1 MKATVVLKN
10 DLVEQAKKI
19 SGKSSLNGLL
29 NTCLADWVA
38 RHSQKEIENR
48 LAREYRAGKA
58 ESQRMSKQFAAI
70 DQEGWPSW

>member
-19 SGKSSLNGLL
+19 SGESNLSGLL

-38 RHSQKEIENR
+38 RHSQKEIERR
-48 LAREYRAGKA
+48 LTREYRAGKA
-58 ESQRMSKQFAAI
+58 ESQRMSKEFAAI